1 MMRLLKFLS
10 VGRAWVGQRNE
21 IGRYRM
27 SSRHLLPRFESG
39 PAEPCAANPQVQSN
53 AVSETKKNGLLNRI
67 WSSCMNPFHRKSDA
81 RARAVFASP
90 PQAEQVSRVEAN
102 ETSKKL
108 IAVSPLQGELALDQ
122 VAVVRNDLALDDLE
136 FAPRGRRKMPG
147 TDSDFGKVA
156 ERHFQR
162 GRGMP
167 WNQLTAKLFVAGRSR
182 FQ

>member
-1 MMRLLKFLS
+1 M
-10 VGRAWVGQRNE
+10 GQRNE

-39 PAEPCAANPQVQSN
+39 PAEPCAANPQVQSK
-53 AVSETKKNGLLNRI
+53 AVSEPKTNGLLNRI
-67 WSSCMNPFHRKSDA
+67 WSSRMNPFHTKGDA
-81 RARAVFASP
+81 RARIVFAP
-90 PQAEQVSRVEAN
+90 PTQAERVSRVEAS

-108 IAVSPLQGELALDQ
+108 VAASPMQGELALDQ

-136 FAPRGRRKMPG
+136 FAPKGRRKMPR